1 MRILFFIFC
10 SNCLTLAVFGAS
22 DKLEDWREAYK
33 DKVQE
38 VIEWRAGRVDP
49 DDLEKGNYHEIAAC
63 LALGQNLDWASQ
75 RLIKILE
82 KPRGDMFWMF
92 PMTSIGYLGQD
103 LLSAEAKQALRNAWR
118 DYMPMRGD
126 TENHWA
132 MYYASLYL
140 MAQYWPNL
148 DGEEWFSGKSSQE
161 NLDEAR
167 KYLIWWM
174 NLTTSMGQGEYDC
187 THYIGE
193 YMATWANDPEIRI
206 RGQMMVEYI
215 MADFA
220 IDTID
225 GIYIGAHARTT
236 DRQVL
241 EKWNGLSSFFSW
253 LFFGNTPAP
262 RNYGGF
268 GSAFSVAAGNYQLPE
283 VIYRIATDREGPY
296 LHKELKRT
304 RERWRY
310 SQERFFRVYKTTYMS
325 KDYAVDSD
333 QGGLLQPIQQHSWD
347 VTWAVDDPRG
357 VHNTIFSLN
366 PHWSTEEMQMYFT
379 EYPDF
384 MPEAVT
390 KQGKPTYM
398 AEDTFLGGSPY
409 EQIYQQDDAVIV
421 LYDIPPG
428 AHHEHVN
435 GFFSKDLARL
445 EEDESGWIFV
455 QGGNAYI
462 AYFPLAPHEWKALEN
477 GGKRLYSPHRKNG
490 TIVQAASA
498 DEFESWAAFKDTIK
512 KLPLE
517 FFTDSTP
524 EARFTTL
531 RGRQVVCVYGETP
544 KVDGKSVDYASWP
557 LFESRYLNAEP
568 HSRQL
573 RMTHG
578 QLERVLDFETL
589 TIRDRVIEKQQEKF
603 DVRMIRP

>member
-1 MRILFFIFC
+1 MILGAFC
-10 SNCLTLAVFGAS
+10 AS
-22 DKLEDWREAYK
+22 DVPANRHEAYLDRLK
-33 DKVQE
+33 E
-38 VIEWRAGRVDP
+38 VVAWRAGRVDP
-49 DDLEKGNYHEIAAC
+49 EDTEKGNHHEIAVS
-63 LALGQNLDWASQ
+63 LALGRNIEWASQ
-75 RLIKILE
+75 RLINILE
-82 KPRGDMFWMF
+82 EPRGDMFWMF
-92 PMTSIGYLGQD
+92 PMTSIAYLGRD
-103 LLSAEAKQALRNAWR
+103 LLTDEAKQALRNAWR

-140 MAQYWPNL
+140 MSEYWPDL
-148 DGEEWFSGKSSQE
+148 SGEEWYTGKSSQE
-161 NLDEAR
+161 NLEEAR
-167 KYLIWWM
+167 EYLIWWM

-193 YMATWANDPEIRI
+193 YMIPMLYLAAWAEDPEMRI
-206 RGQMMVEYI
+206 RGRMMVDYI

-220 IDTID
+220 IDTLD
-225 GIYIGAHARTT
+225 GIYIGAHARTS

-241 EKWNGLSSFFSW
+241 EKWNGLSTFFSW

-268 GSAFSVAAGNYQLPE
+268 GSAFSVAAEKYQLPE
-283 VIYRIATDREGPY
+283 VIYRIATDRDGPY

-310 SQERFFRVYKTTYMS
+310 SEERFTRVYKTTYMAE
-325 KDYAVDSD
+325 DYAVGSD

-357 VHNTIFSLN
+357 FHNTIFSLN
-366 PHWSTEEMQMYFT
+366 PHWSTVEMQMYFA

-398 AEDTFLGGSPY
+398 AADTFLGGSPY

-421 LYDIPPG
+421 LYNMPQG

-445 EEDESGWIFV
+445 EEDQSGWIFV

-462 AYFPLAPHEWKALEN
+462 AYFPLAPYEWKALEN

-498 DEFESWAAFKDTIK
+498 NDFESWAAFKNTIK
-512 KLPLE
+512 ELPLD
-517 FFTDSTP
+517 FFTDPTP
-524 EARFTTL
+524 EVRFTTL
-531 RGRQVVCVYGETP
+531 RGSHVVCVYGETP

-557 LFESRYLNAEP
+557 LFESRYLHAKP
-568 HSRQL
+568 YSRQL

-578 QLERVLDFETL
+578 QHERVLDFETL
-589 TIRDRVIEKQQEKF
+589 TIRDRVIEKQPNEF

>member
-1 MRILFFIFC
+1 M
-10 SNCLTLAVFGAS
+10 
-22 DKLEDWREAYK
+22 
-33 DKVQE
+33 
-38 VIEWRAGRVDP
+38 
-49 DDLEKGNYHEIAAC
+49 
-63 LALGQNLDWASQ
+63 
-75 RLIKILE
+75 
-82 KPRGDMFWMF
+82 
-92 PMTSIGYLGQD
+92 
-103 LLSAEAKQALRNAWR
+103 
-118 DYMPMRGD
+118 
-126 TENHWA
+126 
-132 MYYASLYL
+132 
-140 MAQYWPNL
+140 
-148 DGEEWFSGKSSQE
+148 
-161 NLDEAR
+161 
-167 KYLIWWM
+167 
-174 NLTTSMGQGEYDC
+174 
-187 THYIGE
+187 
-193 YMATWANDPEIRI
+193 
-206 RGQMMVEYI
+206 
-215 MADFA
+215 
-220 IDTID
+220 
-225 GIYIGAHARTT
+225 
-236 DRQVL
+236 
-241 EKWNGLSSFFSW
+241 
-253 LFFGNTPAP
+253 
-262 RNYGGF
+262 
-268 GSAFSVAAGNYQLPE
+268 PE
-283 VIYRIATDREGPY
+283 VIYRIAADREGPY

-421 LYDIPPG
+421 LYDIPPD